1 MFCTGQAPGNTGY
14 EIMNSKNQPPQD
26 APASSETEA
35 YEYTGI
41 VKKIHNMKLNIPL
54 RAWWVRGCAIVGL
67 FGLIG
72 LITIWNGWLAPV
84 QQVPLWLEL
93 LLFILPLALL
103 IRGILRGFPMTH
115 VYATMVSLLY
125 MIFGC
130 WYMLTPQEEIY
141 GYLMLGLS
149 VVLYIGGF
157 FGAKLLTTQPDTDKS
172 T

>member
-1 MFCTGQAPGNTGY
+1 
-14 EIMNSKNQPPQD
+14 MNSENQPPQNT
-26 APASSETEA
+26 APSSNSEAAET
-35 YEYTGI
+35 YEYKGI

-54 RAWWVRGCAIVGL
+54 RAWWVRGCAIGGL

-72 LITIWNGWLAPV
+72 LIATWNGWLAPV

-93 LLFILPLALL
+93 LIFILPLALL
-103 IRGILRGFPMTH
+103 IRGILRGIPATH

-130 WYMLTPQEEIY
+130 WYAFTPQEEVY

-149 VVLYIGGF
+149 VMLYIGGF
-157 FGAKLLTTQPDTDKS
+157 FGAKLLSK
-172 T
+172 